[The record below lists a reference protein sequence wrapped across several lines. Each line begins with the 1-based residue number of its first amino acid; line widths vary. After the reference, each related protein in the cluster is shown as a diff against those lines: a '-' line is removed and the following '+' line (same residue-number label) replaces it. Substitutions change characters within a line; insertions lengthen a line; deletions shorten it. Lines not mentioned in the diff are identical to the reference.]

1 MAQVEVPLTDSEI
14 AALENLAKARDV
26 SVVELIRKEI
36 VALILSGPRRTDAE
50 QRAMARAFCGK
61 FRSGCGDLAQRHD
74 DYLAEI
80 YGS

>member
-1 MAQVEVPLTDSEI
+1 MAQIEVPFTDAEM
-14 AALENLAKARDV
+14 AALEALANAQHV
-26 SVVELIRKEI
+26 SVAELIRKRMSGLI
-36 VALILSGPRRTDAE
+36 VSAPRRTDAE